1 MSSIGDPGLKISDD
15 GVGQFSFG
23 GHILGVALIFYG
35 EEKRRFFR
43 LAGHDHCTTVA
54 AFERGGFG
62 IELETTLDCF

>member
-1 MSSIGDPGLKISDD
+1 MGSIGDPGLKISDD

-23 GHILGVALIFYG
+23 RHVFGVALIFYG
-35 EEKRRFFR
+35 EKKWRFFG